1 MLKRWQP
8 DQTEQDL
15 SSLVSSRNAVQFL
28 YEESLAN
35 GNADITRILGEALT
49 CGDALIAG
57 KQEISYGP
65 KDALF
70 YMYFLRAILGL
81 PSQKVGHLLELLE
94 WLKIIPPDREAGSDG
109 DVWDGP
115 KVDKI
120 E

>member
-8 DQTEQDL
+8 DQTEQVL
-15 SSLVSSRNAVQFL
+15 NSLVSSRNAMRFL

-35 GNADITRILGEALT
+35 GNPDITRILGEALT
-49 CGDALIAG
+49 CSDALIAG
-57 KQEISYGP
+57 KHEISYGS

-81 PSQKVGHLLELLE
+81 PAPKLGHLLELLE
-94 WLKIIPPDREAGSDG
+94 WLKIIPPDRESAHGG
-109 DVWDGP
+109 DVREGP
-115 KVDKI
+115 KT

>member
-1 MLKRWQP
+1 MLMSKLWRP

-15 SSLVSSRNAVQFL
+15 SSLVSSRNAVRFL
-28 YEESLAN
+28 YAESLVN
-35 GNADITRILGEALT
+35 GNAAITQILGEALT

-57 KQEISYGP
+57 EQEISYGS

-81 PSQKVGHLLELLE
+81 PVQKVAHLLELLE
-94 WLKIIPPDREAGSDG
+94 WLKIIPPDREARDDG
-109 DVWDGP
+109 DVRDGP
-115 KVDKI
+115 KV

>member
-1 MLKRWQP
+1 MSKLWRP
-8 DQTEQDL
+8 EPTEQDL
-15 SSLVSSRNAVQFL
+15 SSLVSSRNAVRFL
-28 YEESLAN
+28 YAESLAN

-81 PSQKVGHLLELLE
+81 PTQKIGHLIELLE
-94 WLKIIPPDREAGSDG
+94 WLKIIPGDRQAGN
-109 DVWDGP
+109 DVGVEP
-115 KVDKI
+115 KI

>member
-1 MLKRWQP
+1 MLEHWQP
-8 DQTEQDL
+8 DPSEQDL

-28 YEESLAN
+28 YKESLAN

-57 KQEISYGP
+57 KQEISYAS

-81 PSQKVGHLLELLE
+81 PSQKIGHLVALLE
-94 WLKIIPPDREAGSDG
+94 WLKIIPFHREAGNGG
-109 DVWDGP
+109 DVRGGP
-115 KVDKI
+115 KV